1 MTHLEKRKKEV
12 ELQKV
17 KAARME
23 LELKID
29 ERLDEI
35 ERIKEHIKIQI
46 EKEQSL
52 EQELKS

>member
-17 KAARME
+17 KTARME
-23 LELKID
+23 LELKI
-29 ERLDEI
+29 EEKMDEI
-35 ERIKEHIKIQI
+35 NRINEHIKIQI

-52 EQELKS
+52 EQELK